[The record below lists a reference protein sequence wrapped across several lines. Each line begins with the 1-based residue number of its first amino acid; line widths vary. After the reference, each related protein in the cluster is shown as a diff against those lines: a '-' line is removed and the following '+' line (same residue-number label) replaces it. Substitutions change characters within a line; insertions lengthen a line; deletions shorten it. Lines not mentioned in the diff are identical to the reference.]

1 MSYLAAAQGTQ
12 CQVFQ
17 QESQD
22 RPAQHGTDESYEYIG
37 SGSRYQHQADKG
49 TEHEDFAMGHI
60 DDVQHPENQRI
71 ANGNDSIGTA
81 KIQPINKLLKKHDI
95 YPSICKTKE
104 RLL

>member
-1 MSYLAAAQGTQ
+1 
-12 CQVFQ
+12 
-17 QESQD
+17 
-22 RPAQHGTDESYEYIG
+22 
-37 SGSRYQHQADKG
+37 
-49 TEHEDFAMGHI
+49 MGHI